1 MPRVMRDFVVAVAF
15 LFFTAEV
22 STSELNGLVYGPG
35 IRSNVHLPVKY
46 FFIQVVDEDTGEKYA
61 IKC

>member
-1 MPRVMRDFVVAVAF
+1 MDFVLTLAF
-15 LFFTAEV
+15 LLVTTGV

-46 FFIQVVDEDTGEKYA
+46 FFIQVVDEETGTKYA
-61 IKC
+61 LQLICK